1 MATAVILLR
10 GAGWPPIAALTA
22 CAGAVGAGGVA
33 LIDDGIGQALLT
45 TAFALLAAASAF
57 TLEEASHSI
66 VDVTPMPPVEQT
78 AIRAIALAVP
88 LGAGLALL
96 VAMRL
101 ATTTLS
107 MPAVGLALAGNLLLG
122 FAFAAAARV
131 RHGEPGV
138 RASSATLLVLIL
150 PLMYGP
156 LARLI
161 HTFPRAATATGGVS
175 PTTSWWLAGGASLI
189 TIMIAARRNRVT

>member
-1 MATAVILLR
+1 VATAVVLLR
-10 GAGWPPIAALTA
+10 GAGWPPIAGLTA

-33 LIDDGIGQALLT
+33 LIDDGIGQALLA

-66 VDVTPMPPVEQT
+66 VDVTPMPPVAQT

-101 ATTTLS
+101 ATTTVS
-107 MPAVGLALAGNLLLG
+107 VPAVGLALAGNLLLG
-122 FAFAAAARV
+122 FASAAAARL
-131 RHGEPGV
+131 RDGEPGV
-138 RASSATLLVLIL
+138 RASSATLVVLIL

-156 LARLI
+156 LARRI
-161 HTFPRAATATGGVS
+161 HTFPGAPTATGGVS
-175 PTTSWWLAGGASLI
+175 PTTSWWIAGGASLI
-189 TIMIAARRNRVT
+189 AIMIAARCNRVT